1 MVSFLILGILGDSRE
16 QELRSLTGDIT
27 EMSSLLCSSIKNDKF
42 PRILRNSQELSQFNR
57 NYINY
62 HENYHSLISVISSGV
77 CQFWK
82 KRKQWSSSPT
92 ITWWSWRWSFWKYTK
107 MVDKREERVL
117 TKNSRLFLF
126 YRAFCLFV
134 AMNWEVL
141 EDRE

>member
-27 EMSSLLCSSIKNDKF
+27 EMSSLLCSSLKNDKF

-82 KRKQWSSSPT
+82 KRKQWSMSPT
-92 ITWWSWRWSFWKYTK
+92 IT
-107 MVDKREERVL
+107 
-117 TKNSRLFLF
+117 
-126 YRAFCLFV
+126 
-134 AMNWEVL
+134 
-141 EDRE
+141 